1 LACRGICPRYRFD
14 VNFRKQAVPEPAG
27 FQIAPMVDI
36 VFLLLIFFL
45 VTWNFARY
53 ETELDVKV
61 PTAKEGK
68 ESRRSVGEVII
79 NVKNDGSIVINRK
92 TVSAE
97 ELGGTLRKIS
107 ELYPDQAVV
116 LRGDQ
121 SADYRHI
128 VAVLDICR
136 AANIWNVAFATGR
149 PES

>member
-1 LACRGICPRYRFD
+1 LSPRGVCPHYAIF
-14 VNFRKQAVPEPAG
+14 VNFRKQAVPEPGA

-45 VTWNFARY
+45 VTWNFARQ

-61 PTAKEGK
+61 PTAQEGK
-68 ESRRSVGEVII
+68 ESRRTVGEVII
-79 NVKNDGSIVINRK
+79 NVRADGTIIMNRREL
-92 TVSAE
+92 SADD
-97 ELGGTLRKIS
+97 LTATLRKIS

-116 LRGDQ
+116 LRGDE

-149 PES
+149 PE

>member
-1 LACRGICPRYRFD
+1 
-14 VNFRKQAVPEPAG
+14 VNFRKQAVPEAAG

-149 PES
+149 PDS

>member
-1 LACRGICPRYRFD
+1 
-14 VNFRKQAVPEPAG
+14 VNFRKQAVPEAPG

-45 VTWNFARY
+45 VTWNFARH

-149 PES
+149 PDS

>member
-1 LACRGICPRYRFD
+1 M
-14 VNFRKQAVPEPAG
+14 NFRKQAVPEAAG

-149 PES
+149 PDS

>member
-1 LACRGICPRYRFD
+1 M
-14 VNFRKQAVPEPAG
+14 NFRQKSVPEAPG

-45 VTWNFARY
+45 VTWNFARV

-68 ESRRSVGEVII
+68 ESRRAAGEVII
-79 NVKNDGSIVINRK
+79 NVKSDGTIVMNRRPL
-92 TVSAE
+92 SPE
-97 ELGGTLRKIS
+97 ELGATLRKIS

-121 SADYRHI
+121 STDYRHI

-136 AANIWNVAFATGR
+136 TANIWNVAFATGR

>member
-1 LACRGICPRYRFD
+1 M
-14 VNFRKQAVPEPAG
+14 NFRKQSTLEAPG

-45 VTWNFARY
+45 VTWNFARH

-79 NVKNDGSIVINRK
+79 NVKSDGTIMMNRRVM
-92 TVSAE
+92 TGQ
-97 ELGGTLRKIS
+97 ELGDTLRKIS
-107 ELYPDQAVV
+107 ELYPDQAVI
-116 LRGDQ
+116 LRGDE

-136 AANIWNVAFATGR
+136 TANIWNVAFATGR
-149 PES
+149 PE

>member
-1 LACRGICPRYRFD
+1 M
-14 VNFRKQAVPEPAG
+14 NFRKQAVPEAPG

-149 PES
+149 PDS

>member
-1 LACRGICPRYRFD
+1 M
-14 VNFRKQAVPEPAG
+14 NFRKQAVPEAPV

-149 PES
+149 PDS

>member
-1 LACRGICPRYRFD
+1 M
-14 VNFRKQAVPEPAG
+14 NFRKQSAPEPAG

-61 PTAKEGK
+61 PTAKEGT
-68 ESRRSVGEVII
+68 ESRRAVGEVII
-79 NVKNDGSIVINRK
+79 NVKSDGAIVMNRREM
-92 TVSAE
+92 SGD
-97 ELGGTLRKIS
+97 ELTATLRKIS
-107 ELYPDQAVV
+107 ELYPDQAVI

-121 SADYRHI
+121 AADYRHI
-128 VAVLDICR
+128 VTVLDICR

-149 PES
+149 PGS

>member
-1 LACRGICPRYRFD
+1 M
-14 VNFRKQAVPEPAG
+14 NFRKQAAPEPSG

-79 NVKNDGSIVINRK
+79 NVKSDGSIVMNRK
-92 TVSAE
+92 TLTPE

>member
-1 LACRGICPRYRFD
+1 
-14 VNFRKQAVPEPAG
+14 VNFRKQAVPEPGA

-68 ESRRSVGEVII
+68 ESRRAVGEVII
-79 NVKNDGSIVINRK
+79 NVKSDGAIVMNRREM
-92 TVSAE
+92 SPD
-97 ELGGTLRKIS
+97 ELKATLEKIS
-107 ELYPDQAVV
+107 GLYPDQAVV